1 VPINDG
7 ASVANDQPPK
17 RAGDVKVRALQEG
30 KKFLVMFAYLWLVLA
45 LFVMHESIV
54 LAQYD
59 IDFTGYGLAFFNA
72 LLLAKVMLLAEDLH
86 IARSFEAKPPIYAIL
101 YNSVVFAILF
111 MTFKAVEEILV
122 GLWRGQSVLESIP
135 SYGGGSLKGIVS
147 VGLITT
153 VALIPF
159 FAFREI
165 GRAVGADELRAL
177 VLARRPKVNTAV
189 SVRHPRS

>member
-1 VPINDG
+1 MRINDG
-7 ASVANDQPPK
+7 APVANDQPHK

-54 LAQYD
+54 LARYD

-72 LLLAKVMLLAEDLH
+72 LLLAKVMLLAENLD
-86 IARSFEAKPPIYAIL
+86 IARSFEAKPLAYAIL
-101 YNSVVFAILF
+101 YNSAVFAILF
-111 MTFKAVEEILV
+111 MAFKAVEEILV

-189 SVRHPRS
+189 SARHPRS